1 MTTMCVNIAAP
12 CRSSINLRR
21 CHHKNEAGVL
31 AHAIIE
37 AEAAE
42 LENVQGIQVRVLQ
55 QSLFVLCP
63 TTLDSVL
70 SRRPFGLRQGGT
82 S

>member
-42 LENVQGIQVRVLQ
+42 LENVQGIQVRV
-55 QSLFVLCP
+55 P
-63 TTLDSVL
+63 
-70 SRRPFGLRQGGT
+70 
-82 S
+82 